1 MSVAMNKKEITCSM
15 CGTSFIPAARG
26 GCQSCPMNN
35 GCSLV
40 CCPKCGYENV
50 DVQQSSLA
58 RLASRFL
65 RRASHSPHPGPLPR
79 GEGEHASPALHHL
92 GEGEHTSPP
101 LHHLREGERASP
113 ALLRL
118 SEVPPGRRTRVVDFL
133 PGLPAD
139 RRAQLQAYGLAPG
152 YYIRVVQHSPVTII
166 QVDHTELA
174 LEASLARQVQVGD

>member
-1 MSVAMNKKEITCSM
+1 MNT
-15 CGTSFIPAARG
+15 
-26 GCQSCPMNN
+26 

-58 RLASRFL
+58 RLASRLL
-65 RRASHSPHPGPLPR
+65 RRPTPSSFPPLPVSAAAGEGR
-79 GEGEHASPALHHL
+79 GEGQ
-92 GEGEHTSPP
+92 TPP
-101 LHHLREGERASP
+101 PIH
-113 ALLRL
+113 RL

-152 YYIRVVQHSPVTII
+152 YYIQVVQHSPVTII

>member
-15 CGTSFIPAARG
+15 CGHSFIPAARG
-26 GCQSCPMNN
+26 ACQACPMNN

-58 RLASRFL
+58 RLAGRLL

-79 GEGEHASPALHHL
+79 GEGEHASPALH
-92 GEGEHTSPP
+92 
-101 LHHLREGERASP
+101 
-113 ALLRL
+113 RL

-152 YYIRVVQHSPVTII
+152 YYIQVVQHSPVTII

-174 LEASLARQVQVGD
+174 LETSLARQVQVGD